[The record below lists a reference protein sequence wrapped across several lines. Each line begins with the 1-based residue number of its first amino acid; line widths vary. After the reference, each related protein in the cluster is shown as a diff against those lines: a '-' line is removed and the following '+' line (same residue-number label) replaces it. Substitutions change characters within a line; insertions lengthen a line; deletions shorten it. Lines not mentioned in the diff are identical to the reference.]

1 MGTSEVL
8 YANARWLD
16 LVAEVQLAPPI
27 LGSGSSPQNENA
39 SVEPGA
45 TDYPSTTAA
54 RGVVIESTN
63 RKSWRAKIRG
73 GWPRRRKG
81 WA

>member
-16 LVAEVQLAPPI
+16 LVAEVQLAPTS
-27 LGSGSSPQNENA
+27 LGSGNSPQNEHA
-39 SVEPGA
+39 SVEPG
-45 TDYPSTTAA
+45 TTGYPRMTAA
-54 RGVVIESTN
+54 RGVVIVSTN